1 MAFQQNRG
9 LVLNKKADLT
19 GSIKYVK
26 IWYNVSII
34 INCLILWKK
43 PSKQIKIQ
51 PMHQVKKELIGYI
64 IASIIGSAGESF
76 AILNNAWHYTN
87 PEILNIPAWL
97 PFLWGLVGITG
108 ITFYKGLTE
117 E

>member
-1 MAFQQNRG
+1 MFLFWNESVG
-9 LVLNKKADLT
+9 LGAILVALA
-19 GSIKYVK
+19 IVK
-26 IWYNVSII
+26 RRVY
-34 INCLILWKK
+34 
-43 PSKQIKIQ
+43 P
-51 PMHQVKKELIGYI
+51 VKKELIGYI

-76 AILNNAWHYTN
+76 AILNNAWHYTK